1 MKQAKLSFLRTSKR
15 KAETS
20 DPEPKSKRIKEATAT
35 PVPKKP
41 EPETRETSKKKNVV
55 QQLELMNNNKNEA
68 RFSDSMK
75 DAVKTLCKICKYVQF
90 LWWLC
95 DFIWECF
102 LSSSEPV
109 TLTSM
114 RGHTKSKHGIPIAD
128 YKNTHG
134 NHRDQ
139 IIEKIYHKCGLC
151 QQVRKDLSIKFKLI

>member
-20 DPEPKSKRIKEATAT
+20 DPEPKSKRVKEATAT

-90 LWWLC
+90 L
-95 DFIWECF
+95 
-102 LSSSEPV
+102 
-109 TLTSM
+109 
-114 RGHTKSKHGIPIAD
+114 
-128 YKNTHG
+128 
-134 NHRDQ
+134 
-139 IIEKIYHKCGLC
+139 
-151 QQVRKDLSIKFKLI
+151 